1 MALSADSARL
11 GATTNR
17 ILNKLAFALA
27 NEASDITTAATGD
40 RIPMVDASADYE
52 LKYADGA
59 NVLEMIG
66 TTASAAELDYLDIT
80 AAGTSQA
87 SKALVLDSSEFL
99 DWAVTSASTDG
110 GASVEPLNF
119 DVTMTGA
126 GGVGGRAKFTLTTNV
141 ALGGWSNALKAQ
153 VTYGAAG
160 KTTGLGSAFVAEMTL
175 SAGTAAGTYAP
186 IEIELNMGAA
196 GVTGTATSLIYA
208 SVNDAAATA
217 FDTSGYIL
225 NIQGLT
231 GAEDKA
237 FDDAVEISNVNEITG
252 GLRIKVGAAD
262 YYILLATAA
271 DAADA

>member
-110 GASVEPLNF
+110 GASVEGLLNQF
-119 DVTMTGA
+119 LQSGCRAIVEMDCRDRRLMVPDVD
-126 GGVGGRAKFTLTTNV
+126 KL
-141 ALGGWSNALKAQ
+141 L
-153 VTYGAAG
+153 AAG
-160 KTTGLGSAFVAEMTL
+160 
-175 SAGTAAGTYAP
+175 
-186 IEIELNMGAA
+186 
-196 GVTGTATSLIYA
+196 
-208 SVNDAAATA
+208 
-217 FDTSGYIL
+217 
-225 NIQGLT
+225 
-231 GAEDKA
+231 
-237 FDDAVEISNVNEITG
+237 
-252 GLRIKVGAAD
+252 R
-262 YYILLATAA
+262 
-271 DAADA
+271 